1 MQRAKDDGEGRGHEV
16 GPCGSRAPQGSKGSW
31 GLWLV
36 LALITGGTNVG
47 KETTTM
53 EGGPEGR
60 QTTSSVLCSCSFFFS
75 SEHFFACLFKFKK
88 NVVYIFCRIKN
99 RCLILH
105 PFVYDE
111 ESAIQSIFPT
121 HDVCTDK
128 RITPSIDPSHIKEKH

>member
-1 MQRAKDDGEGRGHEV
+1 
-16 GPCGSRAPQGSKGSW
+16 
-31 GLWLV
+31 
-36 LALITGGTNVG
+36 
-47 KETTTM
+47 M

-128 RITPSIDPSHIKEKH
+128 RITPSIDPSHIRKALTVRVRKKTLAPSIKSTTTILHSQKA